1 MVGLKEK
8 RNLIQKEL
16 QERWNVLNELEQ
28 RKQVL
33 VNEVLI
39 LQGKL
44 AMLEELIQEEE
55 KEKVVLDEGCEVKNE
70 VYTARELAK
79 SA

>member
-1 MVGLKEK
+1 MAGLKEK
-8 RNLIQKEL
+8 KDLIQKEL

-55 KEKVVLDEGCEVKNE
+55 KEKVVLDEGGEVKNE
-70 VYTARELAK
+70 V
-79 SA
+79 

>member
-1 MVGLKEK
+1 MADLKEK
-8 RNLIQKEL
+8 MDLIRKEL

-33 VNEVLI
+33 VNEVLV

-44 AMLEELIQEEE
+44 AMLEELIQEE
-55 KEKVVLDEGCEVKNE
+55 KEKVVLDEGGDVKNE
-70 VYTARELAK
+70 V
-79 SA
+79 

>member
-55 KEKVVLDEGCEVKNE
+55 KEKVVLDEGGEVKNE
-70 VYTARELAK
+70 V
-79 SA
+79 

>member
-1 MVGLKEK
+1 MGGISMVGLKEK
-8 RNLIQKEL
+8 RDFVQKEL
-16 QERWNVLNELEQ
+16 QGKWNELNELEQ

-55 KEKVVLDEGCEVKNE
+55 KEKVILDTGGEVKNE
-70 VYTARELAK
+70 V
-79 SA
+79 